1 MQKITAKKIVINLC
15 WVKSK
20 GGITVI
26 INFISQYK
34 SNTLYVLYDNSDLDK
49 YIKNFD
55 SKFIDTKRIYH
66 LFLNFF
72 LDKQTL
78 EKINSYDYI
87 IHFGNFGFKTTIKS
101 YTLIQNIL
109 PLVKPLSSLRNFALN
124 LAYKYTFK
132 ITDEI
137 IVQQKHVA
145 DTIPYQ
151 YKTKIIG
158 SFEIKKIRQSENIG
172 LVTIYEEIKNKNP
185 KFQKEL
191 LREIASKFDEKI
203 TVINLSTNNEIY
215 KNNFNVLED
224 LDRNELMQVFKSH
237 STYIHTSEFETVGLP
252 IYEALELGLKVV
264 VPNLEYINPENENIF
279 KYEFGNYSSAI
290 NAIDESI
297 KNLEK
302 VYCDVPIYYENWNL
316 G

>member
-1 MQKITAKKIVINLC
+1 MKKIVINLC
-15 WVKSK
+15 GVKSR

-26 INFISQYK
+26 NNYISQNK

-55 SKFIDTKRIYH
+55 NKFIDTKRIYH

-145 DTIPYQ
+145 DTIPNQ

-172 LVTIYEEIKNKNP
+172 FVTIYEEIKNKNP

-264 VPNLEYINPENENIF
+264 VPNLEYINLENENIF

>member
-1 MQKITAKKIVINLC
+1 MKKIVINLC
-15 WVKSK
+15 GVKSK

-26 INFISQYK
+26 NNFISQNK
-34 SNTLYVLYDNSDLDK
+34 NNTLYVLYDNLDLEQ

-55 SKFIDTKRIYH
+55 NKYIDTKRIYH

-72 LDKQTL
+72 LDRQTL

-87 IHFGNFGFKTTIKS
+87 IHFGNFGFKTKIKS

-109 PLVKPLSSLRNFALN
+109 PLAKPFSSLRNFALN
-124 LAYKYTFK
+124 LAYKYSF
-132 ITDEI
+132 IISDEI

-145 DTIPYQ
+145 DMVPIQ
-151 YKTKIIG
+151 HKTKIIG
-158 SFEIKKIRQSENIG
+158 SIEIKKVKQSENIG
-172 LVTIYEEIKNKNP
+172 FVTIYEEIKNKNP
-185 KFQKEL
+185 KFQMEL

-203 TVINLSTNNEIY
+203 TVINLSTNNELY
-215 KNNFNVLED
+215 KNNINVLED
-224 LDRNELMQVFKSH
+224 LDRNELMQVFKYH

-264 VPNLEYINPENENIF
+264 VPNLEYINLKNENIF

-297 KNLEK
+297 KNVEK

-316 G
+316 S

>member
-1 MQKITAKKIVINLC
+1 MKKIVINLC
-15 WVKSK
+15 GVKSK
-20 GGITVI
+20 GGVTVI
-26 INFISQYK
+26 NNYISQNK

-145 DTIPYQ
+145 DTIPNQ

-158 SFEIKKIRQSENIG
+158 SFEIKKIKQSENIG
-172 LVTIYEEIKNKNP
+172 FVTIYEEIKNKNP

-215 KNNFNVLED
+215 ENNFNVLED

-264 VPNLEYINPENENIF
+264 VPNLEYINQENENIF

>member
-1 MQKITAKKIVINLC
+1 MKKIVINLC
-15 WVKSK
+15 GVKSK

-26 INFISQYK
+26 NNYISQNK

-145 DTIPYQ
+145 DTIPNQ

-158 SFEIKKIRQSENIG
+158 SFEIKKIKQSENIG
-172 LVTIYEEIKNKNP
+172 FVTIYEEIKNKNP

-215 KNNFNVLED
+215 KNNFNVIED

-264 VPNLEYINPENENIF
+264 VPNLEYINLENENIF

>member
-1 MQKITAKKIVINLC
+1 MKKIVINLC
-15 WVKSK
+15 GVKSK
-20 GGITVI
+20 GGVTVI
-26 INFISQYK
+26 NNYISQNK

-87 IHFGNFGFKTTIKS
+87 IHFGNIGFKTTIKS

-145 DTIPYQ
+145 DTIPNQ

-158 SFEIKKIRQSENIG
+158 SFEIQKIKQSENIG
-172 LVTIYEEIKNKNP
+172 FVTIYEEIKNKNP

-264 VPNLEYINPENENIF
+264 VPNLEYINLENENIF

>member
-1 MQKITAKKIVINLC
+1 MKKIVINLC
-15 WVKSK
+15 GVKSK
-20 GGITVI
+20 GGVTVI
-26 INFISQYK
+26 NNYISQNK

-145 DTIPYQ
+145 DTIPNQ

-158 SFEIKKIRQSENIG
+158 SFEIKKIKQSENIG
-172 LVTIYEEIKNKNP
+172 FVTIYEEIKNKNP

-215 KNNFNVLED
+215 ENNFNVLED

-264 VPNLEYINPENENIF
+264 VPNLEYINLENENIF

-302 VYCDVPIYYENWNL
+302 VYCNVPIYYENWNL

>member
-1 MQKITAKKIVINLC
+1 MKKIVINLC
-15 WVKSK
+15 GVKSK

-26 INFISQYK
+26 NNYISQNK

-145 DTIPYQ
+145 DTIPNQ

-158 SFEIKKIRQSENIG
+158 SFEIKKIKQSENIG
-172 LVTIYEEIKNKNP
+172 FVTIYEEIKNKNP

-215 KNNFNVLED
+215 ENNFNVLED

-264 VPNLEYINPENENIF
+264 VPNLEYINLENENIF

-302 VYCDVPIYYENWNL
+302 VNCDVPIYYENWNL

>member
-1 MQKITAKKIVINLC
+1 MKKIVINLC
-15 WVKSK
+15 GVKSK

-26 INFISQYK
+26 NNYISQNK

-109 PLVKPLSSLRNFALN
+109 PLVKPLSSLRNFTLN

-145 DTIPYQ
+145 DTIPNQ

-158 SFEIKKIRQSENIG
+158 SFEIKKIKQSENIG
-172 LVTIYEEIKNKNP
+172 FVTIYEEIKNKNP

-203 TVINLSTNNEIY
+203 TVINLSSNNEIY
-215 KNNFNVLED
+215 ENNFNVLED

-264 VPNLEYINPENENIF
+264 VPNLEYINLENENIF

-302 VYCDVPIYYENWNL
+302 VYCNVPIYYENWNL

>member
-1 MQKITAKKIVINLC
+1 MKKIVINLC
-15 WVKSK
+15 GVKSK
-20 GGITVI
+20 GGVTVI
-26 INFISQYK
+26 NNYISQNK

-87 IHFGNFGFKTTIKS
+87 IHFGNIGFKTTIKS

-145 DTIPYQ
+145 DTIPNQ

-158 SFEIKKIRQSENIG
+158 SFEIKKIKQSENIG
-172 LVTIYEEIKNKNP
+172 FVTIYEEIKNKNP

-215 KNNFNVLED
+215 ENNFNVLED

-264 VPNLEYINPENENIF
+264 VPNLEYINLENENIF

>member
-1 MQKITAKKIVINLC
+1 MKKIVINLC
-15 WVKSK
+15 GVKSK

-26 INFISQYK
+26 NNYISQNK

-49 YIKNFD
+49 YIRNFD
-55 SKFIDTKRIYH
+55 NKFIDTKRIYH

-145 DTIPYQ
+145 DTIPNQ

-158 SFEIKKIRQSENIG
+158 SFEIKKIKQSENIG
-172 LVTIYEEIKNKNP
+172 FVTIYEEIKNKNP

-264 VPNLEYINPENENIF
+264 VPNLEYINLENENIF

>member
-1 MQKITAKKIVINLC
+1 MKKIVINLC
-15 WVKSK
+15 GVKSK

-26 INFISQYK
+26 NNYISQNK

-78 EKINSYDYI
+78 KKINSYDYI

-145 DTIPYQ
+145 DTIPNQ

-158 SFEIKKIRQSENIG
+158 SFEIKKIKQSENIG
-172 LVTIYEEIKNKNP
+172 FVTIYEEIKNKNP

-264 VPNLEYINPENENIF
+264 VPNLEYINLENENIF

>member
-1 MQKITAKKIVINLC
+1 MKKIVINLC
-15 WVKSK
+15 GEKSK

-26 INFISQYK
+26 NNYITQNK

-145 DTIPYQ
+145 DTIPNQ

-158 SFEIKKIRQSENIG
+158 SFEIKKIKQSENIG
-172 LVTIYEEIKNKNP
+172 FVTIYEEIKNKNP

-203 TVINLSTNNEIY
+203 TVINLSTDNEIY
-215 KNNFNVLED
+215 ENNFNVLED

-264 VPNLEYINPENENIF
+264 VPNLEYINLENENIF

-302 VYCDVPIYYENWNL
+302 IYCDVPIYYENWNL

>member
-1 MQKITAKKIVINLC
+1 MKKIVINLC
-15 WVKSK
+15 GVKSK

-26 INFISQYK
+26 NNYISQNK

-145 DTIPYQ
+145 DTIPNQ

-158 SFEIKKIRQSENIG
+158 SFEIKKIKQSENIG
-172 LVTIYEEIKNKNP
+172 FVTIYEEIKNKNP

-203 TVINLSTNNEIY
+203 TVINLSSNNEIY
-215 KNNFNVLED
+215 ENNFNVLED

-264 VPNLEYINPENENIF
+264 VPNLEYINLENENIF

-302 VYCDVPIYYENWNL
+302 VYCNVPIYYENWNL

>member
-1 MQKITAKKIVINLC
+1 MKKIVINLC
-15 WVKSK
+15 GVKSK

-26 INFISQYK
+26 NNYISQNK

-55 SKFIDTKRIYH
+55 NKFIDTKRIYH

-87 IHFGNFGFKTTIKS
+87 IHFGNFGFKTRIKS

-145 DTIPYQ
+145 DTIPNQ

-172 LVTIYEEIKNKNP
+172 FVTIYEEIKNKNP

-264 VPNLEYINPENENIF
+264 VPNLEYINLENENIF

>member
-1 MQKITAKKIVINLC
+1 MKKIVINLC
-15 WVKSK
+15 GVKSK

-26 INFISQYK
+26 NNYISQNK

-124 LAYKYTFK
+124 LAYNYTFK

-145 DTIPYQ
+145 DTIPNQ

-172 LVTIYEEIKNKNP
+172 FVTIYEEIKNKNP
-185 KFQKEL
+185 KFQREL

-203 TVINLSTNNEIY
+203 TVVNLSTNNEIY

-264 VPNLEYINPENENIF
+264 VPNLEYINLENENIF

>member
-1 MQKITAKKIVINLC
+1 MKKIVINLC
-15 WVKSK
+15 GVKSK

-26 INFISQYK
+26 NNFISQNK

-55 SKFIDTKRIYH
+55 NKFIDTKRIYH

-145 DTIPYQ
+145 DTIPNQ

-158 SFEIKKIRQSENIG
+158 SFEIKKIKQSENIG
-172 LVTIYEEIKNKNP
+172 FVTIYEEIKNKNP

-215 KNNFNVLED
+215 ENNFNVLED

-264 VPNLEYINPENENIF
+264 VPNLEYINLENENIF

>member
-1 MQKITAKKIVINLC
+1 MKKIVINLC
-15 WVKSK
+15 GVKSK

-26 INFISQYK
+26 NNYISQNK

-55 SKFIDTKRIYH
+55 NKFIDTKRIYH

-124 LAYKYTFK
+124 LAYNYTFK

-145 DTIPYQ
+145 DTIPNQ

-172 LVTIYEEIKNKNP
+172 FVTIYEEIKNKNP

-215 KNNFNVLED
+215 ENNFNVLED

-264 VPNLEYINPENENIF
+264 VPNLEYINLENENIF

>member
-1 MQKITAKKIVINLC
+1 MKKIVINLC
-15 WVKSK
+15 GVKSK
-20 GGITVI
+20 GGVTVI
-26 INFISQYK
+26 NNFISQNK

-145 DTIPYQ
+145 DTIPNQ

-158 SFEIKKIRQSENIG
+158 SFEIKKIKQSENIG
-172 LVTIYEEIKNKNP
+172 FVTIYEEIKNKNP

-264 VPNLEYINPENENIF
+264 VPNLEYINQENENIF

-297 KNLEK
+297 KNFEK

>member
-1 MQKITAKKIVINLC
+1 MKKIVINLC
-15 WVKSK
+15 GVKSK
-20 GGITVI
+20 GGVTVI
-26 INFISQYK
+26 NNFISQNK

-145 DTIPYQ
+145 DTIPNQ

-158 SFEIKKIRQSENIG
+158 SFEIKNIKQSENIG
-172 LVTIYEEIKNKNP
+172 FVTIYEEIKNKNP

>member
-1 MQKITAKKIVINLC
+1 MKKIVINLC
-15 WVKSK
+15 GVKSK
-20 GGITVI
+20 GGVTVI
-26 INFISQYK
+26 NNYISQNK

-55 SKFIDTKRIYH
+55 NKFIDTKRIYH

-145 DTIPYQ
+145 DTIPNQ

-158 SFEIKKIRQSENIG
+158 SFEIKKIKQSENIG
-172 LVTIYEEIKNKNP
+172 FVTIYEEIKNKNP

-264 VPNLEYINPENENIF
+264 VPNLEYINLENENIF

>member
-1 MQKITAKKIVINLC
+1 MKKIVINLC
-15 WVKSK
+15 GVKSK

-26 INFISQYK
+26 NNFISQNK
-34 SNTLYVLYDNSDLDK
+34 NNTLYVLYDNLDLEQ

-55 SKFIDTKRIYH
+55 NKYIDTKRIYH

-72 LDKQTL
+72 LDRQTL

-87 IHFGNFGFKTTIKS
+87 IHFGNFGFKTKIKS

-109 PLVKPLSSLRNFALN
+109 PLAKPFSSLRNFALSF
-124 LAYKYTFK
+124 AYKYSF
-132 ITDEI
+132 IISDEI

-145 DTIPYQ
+145 DMVPIQ
-151 YKTKIIG
+151 HKTKIIG
-158 SFEIKKIRQSENIG
+158 SIEIKNVKQNENIG
-172 LVTIYEEIKNKNP
+172 FVTIYEEIKNKNP

-203 TVINLSTNNEIY
+203 TVINLSKNNEIY
-215 KNNFNVLED
+215 ESNFHVLED
-224 LDRNELMQVFKSH
+224 LDRNELMQVFKSN

-264 VPNLEYINPENENIF
+264 VPNLEYINLENENIF

-302 VYCDVPIYYENWNL
+302 VYCEVPIYYENWNL

>member
-1 MQKITAKKIVINLC
+1 MKKIVINLC
-15 WVKSK
+15 GVKSK

-26 INFISQYK
+26 NNFISQNK

-55 SKFIDTKRIYH
+55 NKFIDTKRIYH

-145 DTIPYQ
+145 DTIPNQ

-172 LVTIYEEIKNKNP
+172 FVTIYEEIKNKNP

-264 VPNLEYINPENENIF
+264 VPNLEYVNLENENIF

-302 VYCDVPIYYENWNL
+302 IYCDVPIYYENWNL

>member
-1 MQKITAKKIVINLC
+1 MKKIVINLC
-15 WVKSK
+15 GVKSK

-26 INFISQYK
+26 NNYISQNK
-34 SNTLYVLYDNSDLDK
+34 SNTLYVLYDNSDLEK

-137 IVQQKHVA
+137 IVQQKHVT
-145 DTIPYQ
+145 DTIPNQ

-158 SFEIKKIRQSENIG
+158 SFEIKKIKQSENIG
-172 LVTIYEEIKNKNP
+172 FVTIYEEIKNKNP

-215 KNNFNVLED
+215 ENNFNVLED

-264 VPNLEYINPENENIF
+264 VPNLEYVNLENENIF

-302 VYCDVPIYYENWNL
+302 IYCDVPIYYENWNL

>member
-1 MQKITAKKIVINLC
+1 MKKIVINLC
-15 WVKSK
+15 GVKSK

-26 INFISQYK
+26 NNFISQNK

-145 DTIPYQ
+145 DTIPNQ

-172 LVTIYEEIKNKNP
+172 FVTIYEEIKNKNP

-215 KNNFNVLED
+215 KNNFNILED

>member
-1 MQKITAKKIVINLC
+1 MKKIVINLC
-15 WVKSK
+15 GVKSK

-26 INFISQYK
+26 NNYISQNK
-34 SNTLYVLYDNSDLDK
+34 SNTLYVIYDNSDLDK

-78 EKINSYDYI
+78 EKINSCDYI

-137 IVQQKHVA
+137 IVQQKHVT
-145 DTIPYQ
+145 DTIPNQ

-172 LVTIYEEIKNKNP
+172 FVTIYEEIKNKNP

-264 VPNLEYINPENENIF
+264 VPNLEYINLENENIF

>member
-1 MQKITAKKIVINLC
+1 MKKIVINLC
-15 WVKSK
+15 GVKSK

-26 INFISQYK
+26 NNYISQNK

-145 DTIPYQ
+145 DTIPNQ

-158 SFEIKKIRQSENIG
+158 SFEIKKIKQSENIG
-172 LVTIYEEIKNKNP
+172 FVTIYEEIKNKNP

-264 VPNLEYINPENENIF
+264 VPNLEYINLENENIF

>member
-1 MQKITAKKIVINLC
+1 M
-15 WVKSK
+15 
-20 GGITVI
+20 
-26 INFISQYK
+26 
-34 SNTLYVLYDNSDLDK
+34 LYDNSDLDK

-55 SKFIDTKRIYH
+55 GKFIDTKRIYH

-145 DTIPYQ
+145 DTIPNQ

-172 LVTIYEEIKNKNP
+172 FVTIYEEIKNKNP

-215 KNNFNVLED
+215 KNNFNVLQD

-264 VPNLEYINPENENIF
+264 VPNLEYINLENENIF

>member
-1 MQKITAKKIVINLC
+1 MKKIVINLC
-15 WVKSK
+15 GVKSK

-26 INFISQYK
+26 NNYISQNK

-145 DTIPYQ
+145 DTIPNQ

-158 SFEIKKIRQSENIG
+158 SFEIKKIKQSENIG
-172 LVTIYEEIKNKNP
+172 FVTIYEEIKNKNP

-215 KNNFNVLED
+215 ENNFNVLED

-264 VPNLEYINPENENIF
+264 VPNLEYINLENENIF

>member
-1 MQKITAKKIVINLC
+1 MKKIVINLC
-15 WVKSK
+15 GVKSK

-26 INFISQYK
+26 NNYISQNK

-55 SKFIDTKRIYH
+55 NKFIDTKRIYH

-109 PLVKPLSSLRNFALN
+109 PLVKPLSSFRNFALN

-145 DTIPYQ
+145 DTIPNQ

-158 SFEIKKIRQSENIG
+158 SFEIKNIKQSENIG
-172 LVTIYEEIKNKNP
+172 FVTIYEEIKNKNP

-264 VPNLEYINPENENIF
+264 VPNLEYINLENENIF

>member
-1 MQKITAKKIVINLC
+1 MKKIVINLC
-15 WVKSK
+15 GVKSK

-26 INFISQYK
+26 NNYISQNK

-145 DTIPYQ
+145 DTIPNQ

-158 SFEIKKIRQSENIG
+158 SFEIKKIKQSENIG
-172 LVTIYEEIKNKNP
+172 FVTIYEEIKNKNP

-215 KNNFNVLED
+215 ENNYNVLED

-252 IYEALELGLKVV
+252 IYEALEFGLKVV
-264 VPNLEYINPENENIF
+264 VPNLEYINLENENIF

>member
-1 MQKITAKKIVINLC
+1 MKKIVINLC
-15 WVKSK
+15 GVKSK

-26 INFISQYK
+26 NNFISQNK

-145 DTIPYQ
+145 DTIPNQ

-158 SFEIKKIRQSENIG
+158 SFEIKKIKQTENIG
-172 LVTIYEEIKNKNP
+172 FVTIYEEIKNKNP

-215 KNNFNVLED
+215 ENNFNVLED

-264 VPNLEYINPENENIF
+264 VPNLEYINLENENIF

>member
-1 MQKITAKKIVINLC
+1 MKKIVINLC
-15 WVKSK
+15 GVKSK

-26 INFISQYK
+26 NNYISQNK

-55 SKFIDTKRIYH
+55 NKFIDTKRIYH

-72 LDKQTL
+72 VDKQTL

-145 DTIPYQ
+145 DTIPNQ

-158 SFEIKKIRQSENIG
+158 SFEIKKIKQSENIG
-172 LVTIYEEIKNKNP
+172 FVTIYEEIKNKNP

-215 KNNFNVLED
+215 ENNFNVLEN

-264 VPNLEYINPENENIF
+264 VPNLEYINLENENIF